1 MDAIQAT
8 PQAVMQR
15 VRMTADRQG
24 WFWPT
29 PLAAGQEYDL
39 PADVANYLVEVGAAL
54 LIADQPPAS
63 TPRKRKE
70 S

>member
-1 MDAIQAT
+1 
-8 PQAVMQR
+8 
-15 VRMTADRQG
+15 MTADRQG